1 MKKLVS
7 LTCYVI
13 LFGLSLAKAY
23 PAEDTKELNPEQ
35 PMTNAVLEKV
45 LQGVQPGVK
54 GVDG

>member
-7 LTCYVI
+7 LMCYVM
-13 LFGLSLAKAY
+13 LLGLSLAKAY
-23 PAEDTKELNPEQ
+23 PAEDTKELTPEQ

>member
-7 LTCYVI
+7 LMCYVI
-13 LFGLSLAKAY
+13 LFGLSLAKVY
-23 PAEDTKELNPEQ
+23 SAEDTKELNPEQ